1 MGDGLSLF
9 WYQLRNKDMQ
19 TIFHFRTKEQADR
32 FSRKMRNY
40 SILTKSLGSH
50 VVEIFN
56 FENIKKEWKKSVLN
70 TAQRVFQEVT
80 R

>member
-1 MGDGLSLF
+1 
-9 WYQLRNKDMQ
+9 MQ
-19 TIFHFRTKEQADR
+19 TIFHFRTKEQANR
-32 FSRKMRNY
+32 FARKMRNY
-40 SILTKSLGSH
+40 AILTKPLGSH

-56 FENIKKEWKKSVLN
+56 FENIKEERKGSVLN